1 MDKLLVALVFSVA
14 VLALLI
20 PIFGPQFIFSDSQ
33 GTEHANVKV
42 KALHAWEAG
51 RAKHCMLLTGRSVIE
66 GGKAGPDP
74 KEMWCSDQRKTD
86 PDEMNWDYV
95 RISNL
100 TLDETSEKQFHN
112 TEKWGVPML
121 CQEASTSKLR
131 CVFDGTEP

>member
-1 MDKLLVALVFSVA
+1 MRARL
-14 VLALLI
+14 LLI
-20 PIFGPQFIFSDSQ
+20 TMFLFGCSQ

-86 PDEMNWDYV
+86 PGEMNWDYV
-95 RISNL
+95 RISSVV
-100 TLDETSEKQFHN
+100 LDKASERQFHDSEN
-112 TEKWGVPML
+112 WGVPML
-121 CQEASTSKLR
+121 CQEASTSKLK

>member
-1 MDKLLVALVFSVA
+1 MHDSAGIPAWDAGERSVRLADAVKAL
-14 VLALLI
+14 
-20 PIFGPQFIFSDSQ
+20 
-33 GTEHANVKV
+33 H
-42 KALHAWEAG
+42 ALHAWEAG
-51 RAKHCMLLTGRSVIE
+51 RAKHCMLLTGRSGTE
-66 GGKAGPDP
+66 GGKDGPDP
-74 KEMWCSDQRKTD
+74 KEMYCSDQRKTD

-121 CQEASTSKLR
+121 CQEASTSKLK